1 MTYPNTDSA
10 TLEAVF
16 SIPFPHGI
24 GVVLR
29 ERIPHRE
36 EREGFSPRLSP
47 WEELCDLAQSYF
59 LLFFGSISSLVRRKD
74 MVGTSIKSLF

>member
-1 MTYPNTDSA
+1 MTYPNTDNV

-24 GVVLR
+24 GVVLH

-36 EREGFSPRLSP
+36 EREGFS
-47 WEELCDLAQSYF
+47 AQTQ
-59 LLFFGSISSLVRRKD
+59 SLGGV
-74 MVGTSIKSLF
+74 V